1 MREKGIPFSQAGRT
15 GEPQLFYQAVLQGLV
30 RPLDPALRLAR
41 IGADNLDVERVQR
54 TPELGHAVAADCPLV
69 IDAKDPVLVAV
80 EGHRFAP
87 GLQISPGRMEIR
99 ERRLAL
105 DKVKVHQ
112 PARRIVDK
120 HQQGALRPAI
130 LKPPMLAAVDL
141 NQLADALAPRTGLV
155 NPFQALL
162 AVDPQPVSD
171 HPLAQR
177 LPTESNPVQLA
188 QLLRRQG
195 RAEIPIAFA
204 NDRQRRGPKLG
215 GLAPVARTT
224 TPLRDQAGR
233 TLGPINLQKPKYL
246 TPLKPQQLGC
256 RCRRQS
262 SLIQISQHLEPRK
275 LLVAHQP
282 YRHSRHLP
290 KNPRECH
297 VYLAEE

>member
-1 MREKGIPFSQAGRT
+1 
-15 GEPQLFYQAVLQGLV
+15 
-30 RPLDPALRLAR
+30 
-41 IGADNLDVERVQR
+41 
-54 TPELGHAVAADCPLV
+54 
-69 IDAKDPVLVAV
+69 
-80 EGHRFAP
+80 
-87 GLQISPGRMEIR
+87 MEIR

-105 DKVKVHQ
+105 DELQMHQ
-112 PARRIVDK
+112 SAGGVIDE

-162 AVDPQPVSD
+162 AVDPQPIRD

-195 RAEIPIAFA
+195 RAEIPITLA

-215 GLAPVARTT
+215 RLAPVAGTT

-233 TLGPINLQKPKYL
+233 TLGPVSLQKPKDL
-246 TPLKPQQLGC
+246 TPLKTN
-256 RCRRQS
+256 
-262 SLIQISQHLEPRK
+262 K
-275 LLVAHQP
+275 LAWRSP
-282 YRHSRHLP
+282 
-290 KNPRECH
+290 
-297 VYLAEE
+297 

>member
-1 MREKGIPFSQAGRT
+1 MITSAGKRKPRNARAVVMEDILGRVRAGVPLLPGHAAPLNAT
-15 GEPQLFYQAVLQGLV
+15 EP
-30 RPLDPALRLAR
+30 
-41 IGADNLDVERVQR
+41 VER
-54 TPELGHAVAADCPLV
+54 TAELGHAVAAGCPLV
-69 IDAKDPVLVAV
+69 IDAKDAVLVAV

-105 DKVKVHQ
+105 DEPQMHQ
-112 PARRIVDK
+112 PARRIIDK

-130 LKPPMLAAVDL
+130 LKPPMLAAIDL

-162 AVDPQPVSD
+162 AVDPQPIRD

-188 QLLRRQG
+188 QLLGCQG
-195 RAEIPIAFA
+195 RAEIPITLA

-215 GLAPVARTT
+215 GFAPVAGTT
-224 TPLRDQAGR
+224 TPLRDQAYR
-233 TLGPINLQKPKYL
+233 TLGPVSFQKPKYL

-256 RCRRQS
+256 RCRRQP
-262 SLIQISQHLEPRK
+262 SLIQISQHLEPHK
-275 LLVAHQP
+275 LLIAHQP
-282 YRHSRHLP
+282 YRHPRHLP
-290 KNPRECH
+290 KHPRECH
-297 VYLAEE
+297 LYLAEE

>member
-1 MREKGIPFSQAGRT
+1 
-15 GEPQLFYQAVLQGLV
+15 
-30 RPLDPALRLAR
+30 
-41 IGADNLDVERVQR
+41 
-54 TPELGHAVAADCPLV
+54 
-69 IDAKDPVLVAV
+69 
-80 EGHRFAP
+80 
-87 GLQISPGRMEIR
+87 
-99 ERRLAL
+99 
-105 DKVKVHQ
+105 
-112 PARRIVDK
+112 
-120 HQQGALRPAI
+120 
-130 LKPPMLAAVDL
+130 MLAAIDL

-162 AVDPQPVSD
+162 AIDPQPIRD

-195 RAEIPIAFA
+195 RAEIPITLA

-215 GLAPVARTT
+215 GLAPVAGTT
-224 TPLRDQAGR
+224 APLRDQAGR
-233 TLGPINLQKPKYL
+233 TLGPVSLQKPKYL
-246 TPLKPQQLGC
+246 TPLKPQQLCC
-256 RCRRQS
+256 RCRRQP

-275 LLVAHQP
+275 LLVVHQP